1 MDIQKPLLKLYYD
14 ICSPYSW
21 VAFESLIRYETILD
35 IKLELLP
42 VSIGH
47 IFKATKNTP
56 NVMQM
61 PQKSVYFPKDL
72 KLVGSYWGI
81 PLTPPKDFKKEFVDN
96 STLNPQR
103 FLTALDLY
111 AHEYL
116 IDASRKYWLKAWSRH
131 ETFFGIDTIEE
142 FFN

>member
-1 MDIQKPLLKLYYD
+1 M
-14 ICSPYSW
+14 
-21 VAFESLIRYETILD
+21 
-35 IKLELLP
+35 
-42 VSIGH
+42 
-47 IFKATKNTP
+47 
-56 NVMQM
+56 
-61 PQKSVYFPKDL
+61 
-72 KLVGSYWGI
+72 
-81 PLTPPKDFKKEFVDN
+81 TPPKVFIFRKIKIILKDFKKEFVDN

-142 FFN
+142 VFN